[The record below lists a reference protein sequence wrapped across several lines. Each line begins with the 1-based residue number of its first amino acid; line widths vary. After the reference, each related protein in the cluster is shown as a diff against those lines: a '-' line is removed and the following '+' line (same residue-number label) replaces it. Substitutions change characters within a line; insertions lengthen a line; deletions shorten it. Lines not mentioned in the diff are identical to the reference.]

1 MFAEEIEVQTI
12 CHAET
17 EDTVTGHNRIFHGF
31 RRNFGVDENNIIYN
45 KNYYYNNDDHFYIIP
60 DFIPDFHNYTPL
72 NVLLLIYVEI
82 ALVKLPQNVF
92 RTGYAIFLQVQEKSG
107 DKHGEADVS
116 AHNDHGNI
124 D

>member
-1 MFAEEIEVQTI
+1 MDSDGILALMRTTLFTTRTTTTI
-12 CHAET
+12 
-17 EDTVTGHNRIFHGF
+17 
-31 RRNFGVDENNIIYN
+31 
-45 KNYYYNNDDHFYIIP
+45 NDDHFYIIP

-116 AHNDHGNI
+116 AHNDHENI